1 MTGLPTIVALAV
13 LNGVLVATSFASLS
27 YSIDTRARA
36 IIAEAN
42 LQQAERK
49 WMACHESGI
58 YTVGEDVPNVEF
70 SGTPAALSPEAP
82 LERRVGGES
91 QSPRHGEKG

>member
-58 YTVGEDVPNVEF
+58 YTVGEDVYVARVKKSALNVRQ
-70 SGTPAALSPEAP
+70 LPEVRG
-82 LERRVGGES
+82 L
-91 QSPRHGEKG
+91 

>member
-49 WMACHESGI
+49 WMACHESGV
-58 YTVGEDVPNVEF
+58 YTVGEDVYVARVKKSALNVRELPEV
-70 SGTPAALSPEAP
+70 SGL
-82 LERRVGGES
+82 
-91 QSPRHGEKG
+91 